1 MRLYPLSRPTAAG
14 ALVILCLLAGC
25 RVPMDWFGRRPGAPT
40 PTPTPTPSTWEKDTE
55 AGAKALEEGHLED
68 AERRLELARE
78 HASTGTGNDLELA
91 ASLSNLAV
99 VRRRQNDL
107 EGAIDLQQQ
116 ALAIRERVTGPE
128 SAEVASTLNSLGGLY
143 ALRDDYSAAEPLLK
157 RALEIREKV
166 YGPDD
171 RHTAESLNNLA
182 LLYAAAGRPS
192 DAEPLYQR
200 SIAVFEKLQR
210 PVELATT
217 LDNYAALLSEIDRAA
232 EAEKLEQRAKELR
245 EKAPDAKAVE
255 KNKEIQVPWS
265 RHD

>member
-1 MRLYPLSRPTAAG
+1 
-14 ALVILCLLAGC
+14 
-25 RVPMDWFGRRPGAPT
+25 MDWFGRRPGAPT
-40 PTPTPTPSTWEKDTE
+40 PAPTPTPSTWEKDTE

-68 AERRLELARE
+68 AERRLEMARE

-157 RALEIREKV
+157 RALEIREKI
-166 YGPDD
+166 YGAED
-171 RHTAESLNNLA
+171 RHTAESLNKLSPCSTPPPAPQRRGAA
-182 LLYAAAGRPS
+182 LPAQHRRLRETAAPGR
-192 DAEPLYQR
+192 ARRRR
-200 SIAVFEKLQR
+200 S
-210 PVELATT
+210 TT
-217 LDNYAALLSEIDRAA
+217 TAALLSEIDRAA
-232 EAEKLEQRAKELR
+232 KPRKLEQRAKELR
-245 EKAPDAKAVE
+245 EGTGREGGRE
-255 KNKEIQVPWS
+255 KNKEIKVPWS